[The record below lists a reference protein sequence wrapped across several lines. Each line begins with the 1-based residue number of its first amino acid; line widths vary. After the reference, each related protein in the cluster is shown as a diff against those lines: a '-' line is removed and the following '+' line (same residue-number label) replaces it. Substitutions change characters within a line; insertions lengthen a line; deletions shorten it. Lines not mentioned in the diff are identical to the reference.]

1 MPSSITSGNIM
12 TGSVGIF
19 WGIPAPHHSWTILV
33 EATSLAE
40 AEPYGEFLTHARG
53 HYDVWSRWQQT
64 RTAPVAGRFIL
75 QAIADHEY
83 EFFPRGRIVYNTVT
97 GVFILYA
104 DRRLQQQTTIA
115 RIASEFGLTA
125 GTFVVRSDAHY
136 RS

>member
-1 MPSSITSGNIM
+1 M
-12 TGSVGIF
+12 
-19 WGIPAPHHSWTILV
+19 
-33 EATSLAE
+33 
-40 AEPYGEFLTHARG
+40 
-53 HYDVWSRWQQT
+53 
-64 RTAPVAGRFIL
+64 APVDDRFIR
-75 QAIADHEY
+75 QAVADHEY

-125 GTFVVRSDAHY
+125 GAFVVRSDAYY